1 MADLGIRF
9 SFTPARPREMEALA
23 DGLGLSEWI
32 SEDPEGA
39 FPPRSGADVIRAVLE
54 GREDDISILEWSN
67 LFAEERWPDT
77 GEHSVDEVC
86 FQIFRA
92 LVKRKPVTNL
102 LLFRAA
108 LFLNGGAYFSRVL
121 LSKIHLLSGAV
132 SGSHALAL
140 KLVIDARESDFST
153 IANTSILKS
162 ATPASLFVKAGL
174 GACRQLIRYTLDA
187 SIRLAGTPA
196 LLEHSYWFAAM
207 VKNLGRS
214 DQVAL
219 VEAVASHGVEGLSK
233 ETNLLNAL
241 REYCDPSVE
250 TSLWYELSEDALK
263 VLSALLKVTQFFKI
277 RGIAKVLEEQSAL
290 ELPGMT
296 EAHQKNIRSRTLFW
310 SNYQSRLLSVR
321 VLLSQATVQY
331 LKARGGVSYWY
342 EPMTLGDNSEVLVL
356 EFDEVLIVEVLRGPS
371 TEMRIFRKS
380 NRNCKLL
387 QQGQISSPNEIRE
400 MYQDDEHDHL
410 IAWQWSAENLLR
422 TEYSILVD
430 DDVSWFRGLS
440 EQAGAYKRS
449 KGLPQPNA
457 EILSQRTKE
466 LDIWWKSFLEKERNL
481 GKYGTGTDS
490 DGRERVIA
498 EARQYKRTGKKRLWR
513 DVLESEAR
521 KGDVLSLFLLVKEL
535 LLSGRGTH
543 EERLRGEHWYDKLKG
558 IANAGDTAAQDA
570 LNKLNTSR

>member
-1 MADLGIRF
+1 
-9 SFTPARPREMEALA
+9 
-23 DGLGLSEWI
+23 
-32 SEDPEGA
+32 
-39 FPPRSGADVIRAVLE
+39 
-54 GREDDISILEWSN
+54 N
-67 LFAEERWPDT
+67 
-77 GEHSVDEVC
+77 
-86 FQIFRA
+86 
-92 LVKRKPVTNL
+92 
-102 LLFRAA
+102 
-108 LFLNGGAYFSRVL
+108 
-121 LSKIHLLSGAV
+121 
-132 SGSHALAL
+132 
-140 KLVIDARESDFST
+140 ARESDFST

-162 ATPASLFVKAGL
+162 VTPASLFVKAGL
-174 GACRQLIRYTLDA
+174 GACRQLIRHTLDA

-277 RGIAKVLEEQSAL
+277 RGIAKALEEPSAL
-290 ELPGMT
+290 DLPGMT
-296 EAHQKNIRSRTLFW
+296 EASQKNIRSRTLFW

-321 VLLSQATVQY
+321 VLLPQATVQY
-331 LKARGGVSYWY
+331 LKARGGMSYWY

-356 EFDEVLIVEVLRGPS
+356 EFDEVLIVEVLRGSS
-371 TEMRIFRKS
+371 TEMRVFRKS

-387 QQGQISSPNEIRE
+387 QQGQISSPDEIRE

-422 TEYSILVD
+422 AEYSIFVD

-466 LDIWWKSFLEKERNL
+466 LDIWWKAFIEKERRL
-481 GKYGTGTDS
+481 GKYGSKADS
-490 DGRERVIA
+490 SSRERVVA
-498 EARQYKRTGKKRLWR
+498 EARHYKRTGKKRLWR
-513 DVLESEAR
+513 DALEGEAR
-521 KGDVLSLFLLVKEL
+521 QGDVLSLFLLVKDL
-535 LLSGRGTH
+535 LLSGRGTQ
-543 EERLRGEHWYDKLKG
+543 EERLRGMHWYDKLKF
-558 IANAGDTAAQDA
+558 IANSGDEAAQEA
-570 LNKLNTSR
+570 VKKLNASG